1 MRITKSIINLTTR
14 ALSESMDTRSMTHL
28 ARDLM
33 GSYNLYERIGLPE
46 SLPIAGRI
54 AAAQIMT
61 DIVEQNLFLTLIQK
75 LIDIQYNGYMGK
87 QYTITNLREIIQSIS
102 EQGFLFEREHRIFV
116 EDPRVRRTP
125 NWGTLREGEEYLF
138 SFIQLDVAG
147 SSELVRNYP
156 QETVQ
161 ETYRDLR
168 TIVRNAI
175 DKRNGRTWSINGDGM
190 LIAFHFGDK
199 NLLATLSAMEIV
211 HELFI
216 YNRTGCRLSEPIEVR
231 IAVHSG
237 TCEYS
242 ENMEEI
248 KNSETIK
255 RVTEME
261 GNYTKPGTATISH
274 VVLVTLDT
282 SIAGQFQPIAT
293 QGRTEYYSYEIRW
306 EK

>member
-33 GSYNLYERIGLPE
+33 GSYNLHERIGLPE

-61 DIVEQNLFLTLIQK
+61 DIVERNLFLPLVQK
-75 LIDIQYNGYMGK
+75 LIDIQYNGFMSRD
-87 QYTITNLREIIQSIS
+87 YTISNLREIIQAIS
-102 EQGFLFEREHRIFV
+102 EQGFIFERKHRIFV

-138 SFIQLDVAG
+138 SFINLDVVG

-156 QETVQ
+156 PELIQ

-175 DKRNGRTWSINGDGM
+175 NKRNGRTWSINGDGM

-216 YNRTGCRLSEPIEVR
+216 YNRTRCRLPESVGVR

-237 TCEYS
+237 PCEYS
-242 ENMEEI
+242 ENTDEL
-248 KNSETIK
+248 KKSETIK
-255 RVTEME
+255 RVAEME
-261 GNYTKPGTATISH
+261 GVLTKPGTATISH
-274 VVLVTLDT
+274 VVLVTLDPV
-282 SIAGQFQPIAT
+282 IAGQFHPIPG
-293 QGRTEYYSYEIRW
+293 QGRTEFYSYEIRW